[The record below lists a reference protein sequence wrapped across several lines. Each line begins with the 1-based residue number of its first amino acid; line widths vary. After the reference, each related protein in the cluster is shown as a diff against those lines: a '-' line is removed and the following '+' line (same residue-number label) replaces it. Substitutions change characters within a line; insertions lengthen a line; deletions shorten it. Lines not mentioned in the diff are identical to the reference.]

1 MMEATMPATTVTKEL
16 FPKAT
21 TTLAQVQ
28 AERNLRIAA
37 GAIRSTI
44 DEQSDPA
51 NFILITEFNV
61 IGQNDDQSAPP
72 AHAVV
77 APPVAA
83 GAGAPAAS
91 PAPPG
96 AGGSNSILADFHG
109 NGASAA
115 TAAQDHLPP
124 GADASRTMAKTDLG
138 RVTALKDRF
147 NTAAALTGLPP
158 ALLGAIASRESR
170 CGNILASDGT
180 GDFGN
185 GFGVMQV
192 DKRSHTIAG
201 LPDPKSQAHINQAS
215 GILKDALAAMIHK
228 FPTAPP
234 VRQLQAAVA
243 AYNCGSGAVTSPDT
257 ADAHTT
263 GHDYSN
269 DVWERAR
276 FYATGW

>member
-1 MMEATMPATTVTKEL
+1 MPATTVTKEL

-21 TTLAQVQ
+21 ITLAQVQ

-44 DEQSDPA
+44 DDQSDPA

-72 AHAVV
+72 AHAAAA
-77 APPVAA
+77 APPAA

-91 PAPPG
+91 TTPPG
-96 AGGSNSILADFHG
+96 GGGSNSILADFHG
-109 NGASAA
+109 NGASAN

-147 NTAAALTGLPP
+147 NAAAALTGLPP

-201 LPDPKSQAHINQAS
+201 PARPQEPGAYQSGIRHPEGCPGGDDPQVPDSAARSPAS
-215 GILKDALAAMIHK
+215 GGGRRLQLRLGRGVAGRPDAAI
-228 FPTAPP
+228 
-234 VRQLQAAVA
+234 R
-243 AYNCGSGAVTSPDT
+243 
-257 ADAHTT
+257 
-263 GHDYSN
+263 
-269 DVWERAR
+269 
-276 FYATGW
+276 